1 MQLSLSLSCPLEP
14 FDVTEPLGKGGRWE
28 GRGTGRR
35 ETETMGEREREA
47 GERREGECGERRGGS
62 QEDALAAAEKGW
74 SVPEP
79 LAVCGWPGIDLG

>member
-1 MQLSLSLSCPLEP
+1 
-14 FDVTEPLGKGGRWE
+14 
-28 GRGTGRR
+28 
-35 ETETMGEREREA
+35 MGEREREA